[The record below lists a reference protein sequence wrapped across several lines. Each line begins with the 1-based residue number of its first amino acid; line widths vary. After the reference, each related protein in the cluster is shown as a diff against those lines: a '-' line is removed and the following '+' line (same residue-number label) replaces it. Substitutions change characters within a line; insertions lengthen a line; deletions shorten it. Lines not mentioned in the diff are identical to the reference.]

1 MGRLGFFLI
10 RVVVWATEL
19 LSQKPER
26 LRHYLAAGAA
36 HAALAGVTAIGS
48 VVDWLT
54 LPTRRSNGDRLH
66 IDRAPVTR

>member
-1 MGRLGFFLI
+1 MGRLGLFLI
-10 RVVVWATEL
+10 RVVVWATER

-26 LRHYLAAGAA
+26 LPHYLVAGAA

-48 VVDWLT
+48 VVDRLT
-54 LPTRRSNGDRLH
+54 LRTWRSNGDRLH

>member
-10 RVVVWATEL
+10 RVVVWATDR

-26 LRHYLAAGAA
+26 LRPYLVAGVA

-48 VVDWLT
+48 TVDWLT
-54 LPTRRSNGDRLH
+54 LRTSRPDRDRLR
-66 IDRAPVTR
+66 IDRAPATR